1 MAEIRVNGVSLH
13 YEARGE
19 GPGVVLVHGSWSDGD
34 TWAHVV
40 PGLVGSTTV
49 VTYDRRG
56 HSRSEDLLTQG
67 SVHEDAAD
75 LAGLI
80 QGLGLAPAFVGGD
93 SYGALVTLRLAAARP
108 DLLRGIAVHEP
119 PGTGILLADPDLRP
133 IGTAFAD
140 RIAAVR
146 ELLEQAESAAAAE
159 LYVDTLAFGPGAWSQ
174 LPAPVRH
181 TYIRNAPTYLDE
193 LRDPDALDLDLTGLA
208 RYGDPALLTQS
219 DDSAPMFGEVLD
231 LIDLTLSKAE
241 RHLYEGAG
249 HAPHLSQPEEWVRMV
264 LPRALL

>member
-1 MAEIRVNGVSLH
+1 MAGIRVNGVSLH
-13 YEARGE
+13 YEASGE

-40 PGLVGSTTV
+40 PGLAGSTTV

-75 LAGLI
+75 LAGLV
-80 QGLGLAPAFVGGD
+80 QGLGLAPAFVAGD

-159 LYVDTLAFGPGAWSQ
+159 LYVDTLAFGPGAWAQ

-181 TYIRNAPTYLDE
+181 TYVRNAPTYLDE

-231 LIDLTLSKAE
+231 LIDLTLAKAE
-241 RHLYEGAG
+241 RHLYKGAG
-249 HAPHLSQPEEWVRMV
+249 HAPHLSQPEEWVRVV
-264 LPRALL
+264 LPRALM